1 MELPPTENTV
11 AHWGWVA
18 KSYHWIIALLILAQI
33 PLGFYGHITI
43 EHIQE
48 TGDMTRLQA
57 ARDALTWHKSLG
69 LVLGLAMVAR
79 LYWRSTNS
87 IPPLSRELPDLMRK
101 AAATAH
107 WLLYALVFVLVISGF
122 VHTEH
127 SPSLIN
133 FFFLFEIP
141 QLFDPGEAAAEAMEI
156 VHKVAGYGITGV
168 AIIHIAA
175 ALFHHFAMKDDTL
188 VRMLPG
194 FLGGRHSRS

>member
-1 MELPPTENTV
+1 MELPTAENTV

-18 KSYHWIIALLILAQI
+18 KSYHWIIALLVLVQI
-33 PLGFYGHITI
+33 PLGFYGHITF
-43 EHIQE
+43 EYIQE
-48 TGDMTRLQA
+48 TGDMTSLQA

-69 LVLGLAMVAR
+69 LVLGVAMAAR
-79 LYWRSTNS
+79 LWWRSTHS
-87 IPPLSRELPDLMRK
+87 IPPLSRELPHLMRK
-101 AAATAH
+101 AAALAH
-107 WLLYALVFVLVISGF
+107 WLFYALVFTLVITGYVF
-122 VHTEH
+122 TEH

-141 QLFDPGEAAAEAMEI
+141 QAFDPGEGVADVAKMI
-156 VHKVAGYGITGV
+156 HKVAAYGITGV

-194 FLGGRHSRS
+194 FLGGRHGRS